1 MCLNKEKKRITIIVA
16 LSLPC
21 CNKQM
26 GDRKRYREYHRS
38 GDAKIP
44 RTTAWRFKK
53 KQKQS
58 FDGATTAAAEDSG
71 MLNHIG

>member
-1 MCLNKEKKRITIIVA
+1 MHVFKKRKEKKNNNS
-16 LSLPC
+16 SLPC
-21 CNKQM
+21 SNKQM

>member
-1 MCLNKEKKRITIIVA
+1 
-16 LSLPC
+16 
-21 CNKQM
+21 M

>member
-1 MCLNKEKKRITIIVA
+1 MHVFKKRKEKNNNNS
-16 LSLPC
+16 SLP

-44 RTTAWRFKK
+44 RTAWRFKK

>member
-1 MCLNKEKKRITIIVA
+1 MCLKKEKKRITIIVA
-16 LSLPC
+16 YHVI
-21 CNKQM
+21 NKWEIES
-26 GDRKRYREYHRS
+26 DTDHRS

>member
-1 MCLNKEKKRITIIVA
+1 MIQGTSKWRCKNPKNNCLEV
-16 LSLPC
+16 
-21 CNKQM
+21 
-26 GDRKRYREYHRS
+26 
-38 GDAKIP
+38 
-44 RTTAWRFKK
+44 K